1 MKIFWPRRSK
11 AKGFS
16 IQNLAFTY
24 NEKISNLSTNKNS
37 NQFSAERNLKS
48 IIEDSNKIKTSNLS
62 IKRVH
67 WANRDFS
74 EYREVA

>member
-1 MKIFWPRRSK
+1 MKIFWPHRSN

-16 IQNLAFTY
+16 IQNLAFKY
-24 NEKISNLSTNKNS
+24 NQKISNISTNKIS
-37 NQFSAERNLKS
+37 DQFSAETNLKS
-48 IIEDSNKIKTSNLS
+48 IIQDSNKINTSNLS
-62 IKRVH
+62 FKRGH